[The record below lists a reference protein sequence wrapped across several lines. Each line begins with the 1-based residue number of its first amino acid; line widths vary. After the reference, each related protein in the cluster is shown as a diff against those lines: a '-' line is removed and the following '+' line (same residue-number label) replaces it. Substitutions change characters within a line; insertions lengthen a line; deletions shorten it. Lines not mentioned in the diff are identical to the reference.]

1 SVSFCLRRDADA
13 VSSPGLTFSGLTP
26 EDHDLDMADSCQE
39 EQFFQMLA
47 QDIPQR
53 CPGPRAA
60 GVCREASVLGRA
72 HLIPLLPMLLLQE
85 TIKHAL
91 SLVCRKI
98 LGNKKQC
105 QELITKYDNKITQG
119 IMNGK
124 SSEEICVQ
132 LRKCSPKIGEC
143 GGASRVFPG

>member
-1 SVSFCLRRDADA
+1 MTSWALLLLALA
-13 VSSPGLTFSGLTP
+13 LLATPGLTFSGLTP

-47 QDIPQR
+47 QDIPQGDWR
-53 CPGPRAA
+53 NLKCTT
-60 GVCREASVLGRA
+60 CKMIIKVLRKALGHDITR
-72 HLIPLLPMLLLQE
+72 E

-132 LRKCSPKIGEC
+132 LRKCSPKIG
-143 GGASRVFPG
+143 R